1 MYRYMYLL
9 FSDVG
14 GQSQVTIV
22 LRVDVLTLSL
32 QEVQVRAVSV
42 VISSFSS
49 FQLTLVAGSFE
60 VEFRFTISALF
71 HPCDYIILRRLH
83 LVAMWY
89 RLSVS
94 IDISVDFD
102 GCSLLGGLCENGAGC
117 ETSDDDPLVAYCA
130 CVPPFTGDLCNDDA
144 RVIGACD
151 VNVMRLFSN
160 ACPTFSVVVLQS
172 NALRRQSSASEV

>member
-60 VEFRFTISALF
+60 VEFRFTISALLL
-71 HPCDYIILRRLH
+71 HPLLHCIVQSLH
-83 LVAMWY
+83 LVAMWHC
-89 RLSVS
+89 LSVS
-94 IDISVDFD
+94 IDISLDFD
-102 GCSLLGGLCENGAGC
+102 GCSLLGGLCENGAAC

-151 VNVMRLFSN
+151 VSVTRLFSN
-160 ACPTFSVVVLQS
+160 ACPT
-172 NALRRQSSASEV
+172 